1 VRVPHRVPPPP
12 DIDDPRYV
20 KAMSHPLRVRILA
33 LLQERPASPVE
44 LARWLH
50 ATVGTVAYHVRTLR
64 SLGLIELVSET
75 RVRGGLAYH
84 YRPTIGPLVSPRA
97 WADASPV
104 AKQAAVGASLDTI
117 ADYALAAAAKAAVGA
132 SLDTIADYARGA
144 AATGGFDTPSAPL
157 ARVPMRLDPQ
167 GWQEASEA
175 CLEVRG
181 RLDDIAAAAAER
193 LERDPHR
200 AGVMDASAVLLLF
213 ESVRLTDS
221 TG

>member
-1 VRVPHRVPPPP
+1 
-12 DIDDPRYV
+12 
-20 KAMSHPLRVRILA
+20 MSHPLRVRILA
-33 LLQERPASPVE
+33 LLQERAASPVE

-64 SLGLIELVSET
+64 SLGLIELVAET
-75 RVRGGLAYH
+75 RVRGGLAHH
-84 YRPTIGPLVSPRA
+84 YRARTGPPVSPKA
-97 WADASPV
+97 WADASPL

-117 ADYALAAAAKAAVGA
+117 ADYAHA
-132 SLDTIADYARGA
+132 A
-144 AATGGFDTPSAPL
+144 AATGGFDLPSAHL

-167 GWQEASEA
+167 GWQEASDA
-175 CLEVRG
+175 CQELLG
-181 RLDDIAAAAAER
+181 RLGEIAAAACER
-193 LERDPHR
+193 LDADPHR

>member
-1 VRVPHRVPPPP
+1 MPGPP

-33 LLQERPASPVE
+33 LLQERAASPVE

-64 SLGLIELVSET
+64 SLGLIELVAET
-75 RVRGGLAYH
+75 RVRGGLAHH
-84 YRPTIGPLVSPRA
+84 YRARVGPPVSPKA
-97 WADASPV
+97 WAAASPV
-104 AKQAAVGASLDTI
+104 AKQAAVGAALDTI
-117 ADYALAAAAKAAVGA
+117 ADYSRA
-132 SLDTIADYARGA
+132 A
-144 AATGGFDTPSAPL
+144 AATGGFDAESAHL

-167 GWQEASEA
+167 GWQEASDA
-175 CLEVRG
+175 CQELLA
-181 RLDDIAAAAAER
+181 RLKEIAAAAYER
-193 LERDPHR
+193 LDGDPHR
-200 AGVMDASAVLLLF
+200 HGVLDASTVLLLF

>member
-1 VRVPHRVPPPP
+1 MPGPP

-33 LLQERPASPVE
+33 LLQERAASPVE

-75 RVRGGLAYH
+75 RVRGGLAHH
-84 YRPTIGPLVSPRA
+84 YRARVGPPVSPRA
-97 WADASPV
+97 WAAASPV
-104 AKQAAVGASLDTI
+104 AKQAAVGA
-117 ADYALAAAAKAAVGA
+117 A
-132 SLDTIADYARGA
+132 LDTIADYARAA
-144 AATGGFDTPSAPL
+144 AATGGFDAESAHL
-157 ARVPMRLDPQ
+157 TRVPMRLDAQ
-167 GWQEASEA
+167 GWQEASLA
-175 CLEVRG
+175 CQELLA
-181 RLDDIAAAAAER
+181 RLKEIAAAACER
-193 LERDPHR
+193 IDGDPHR
-200 AGVMDASAVLLLF
+200 PGVLDASAVLLLF

>member
-1 VRVPHRVPPPP
+1 MRPPP

-20 KAMSHPLRVRILA
+20 KALSHPLRVRILA
-33 LLQERPASPVE
+33 LLQERAASPVE

-75 RVRGGLAYH
+75 RVRGGLAHH
-84 YRPTIGPLVSPRA
+84 YRARIGPAVSPKA

-104 AKQAAVGASLDTI
+104 AKQAAVGA
-117 ADYALAAAAKAAVGA
+117 A
-132 SLDTIADYARGA
+132 LDTIADYARAA
-144 AATGGFDTPSAPL
+144 AATGGFDGSSGHL

-167 GWQEASEA
+167 GWQEASDA
-175 CLEVRG
+175 CQELLE
-181 RLDDIAAAAAER
+181 RLQEIAAAACER
-193 LERDPHR
+193 LGDDPHR
-200 AGVMDASAVLLLF
+200 PGVMDASAVLLLF